1 MSKTDWKSKSKENA
15 VDRKRLTKKIKE
27 LTKSRDD
34 WKAKS
39 IRHKAR
45 ADKLAS
51 DLKKLMTKLKELVDI
66 QQVAKTLS
74 KITVSH
80 CQ

>member
-1 MSKTDWKSKSKENA
+1 MAEKSKTDWKSKAIENA
-15 VDRKRLTKKIKE
+15 VDKKRLNKRIKE

-39 IRHKAR
+39 ICHKAR

-51 DLKKLMTKLKELVDI
+51 DLKKLKTKLNELTEI
-66 QQVAKTLS
+66 Q
-74 KITVSH
+74 
-80 CQ
+80 